1 MAERKKKM
9 DLTAELMDAIL
20 TRELERLDVQLH
32 DLTTQRRKTEQLAL
46 SLGLSRKLNLHVIAT
61 PLVSSDKPTVTEARR
76 VLDAAIRRR
85 KTHWT
90 QTPAGKRRLAAQ
102 ARRQHAAARA
112 KPKRK
117 LSPEH
122 IAALQRGRRR
132 ALRAARAAANT

>member
-32 DLTTQRRKTEQLAL
+32 DLTAQRRKTEQLAL

-61 PLVSSDKPTVTEARR
+61 PLVPSNKPTVTEAP
-76 VLDAAIRRR
+76 DAAIRRR
-85 KTHWT
+85 KIHWT